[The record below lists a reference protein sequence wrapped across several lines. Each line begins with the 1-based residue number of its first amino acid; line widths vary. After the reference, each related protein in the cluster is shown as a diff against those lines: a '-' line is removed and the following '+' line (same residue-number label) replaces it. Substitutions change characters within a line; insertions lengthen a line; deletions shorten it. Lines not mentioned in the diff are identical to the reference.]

1 MSASDILEQIRR
13 LPPEEQ
19 YDIAE
24 NVWAGLG
31 DVESELTPEQAA
43 ELDRR
48 LADFEQAPRAGIPL
62 EKVKAE
68 MRRRFGW

>member
-13 LPPEEQ
+13 LPPAEQ
-19 YDIAE
+19 YDVAE
-24 NVWAGLG
+24 KVWEEFG
-31 DVESELTPEQAA
+31 DFDDELTPEQAA

-48 LADFEQAPRAGIPL
+48 LADFEKNPRAGVPL
-62 EKVKAE
+62 EQVKAE